1 MYKFISLT
9 GKIKNC
15 RNAQKYI
22 TDWDEPSRSKFQ
34 TKVKE
39 FLRDFWKLNV
49 VFEEFPIVGTRMTL
63 DFYNANKKIAV
74 EVQGRQ
80 HQSFVKHFHG
90 NLLNFKYQL
99 DRDQKKESFC
109 SRNGITLVTIFD
121 KDVISTKLFEEQG
134 VIL

>member
-1 MYKFISLT
+1 MNFISLS
-9 GKIKNC
+9 GKLRPLKNIN
-15 RNAQKYI
+15 RYMI
-22 TDWDEPSRSKFQ
+22 DWEKPSRSKFQ
-34 TKVKE
+34 TNVKN
-39 FLRDFWKLNV
+39 FLKKYWFQNV
-49 VFEEFPIVGTRMTL
+49 VFEEMPIVGTRMSL
-63 DFYNANKKIAV
+63 DLYNANKRIAI

-109 SRNGITLVTIFD
+109 SRNDITLITIFD

>member
-1 MYKFISLT
+1 MNFISLS
-9 GKIKNC
+9 GKLRPLKNIN
-15 RNAQKYI
+15 RYMI
-22 TDWDEPSRSKFQ
+22 DWEKPSRSKFQ
-34 TKVKE
+34 TNVKN
-39 FLRDFWKLNV
+39 FLKKYWFQNV
-49 VFEEFPIVGTRMTL
+49 VFEEMPIVGTRMSL
-63 DFYNANKKIAV
+63 DLYNANKKIAI

>member
-1 MYKFISLT
+1 MNFISLS
-9 GKIKNC
+9 GKLRPLKNIN
-15 RNAQKYI
+15 RYMI
-22 TDWDEPSRSKFQ
+22 DWEKPSRSKFQ
-34 TKVKE
+34 TNVKN
-39 FLRDFWKLNV
+39 FLKKYWFQNV
-49 VFEEFPIVGTRMTL
+49 VFEEMPIVGTRMSL
-63 DFYNANKKIAV
+63 DLYNANKKIAI

-134 VIL
+134 VTL

>member
-1 MYKFISLT
+1 MNFISLS
-9 GKIKNC
+9 GKLRPLKNIN
-15 RNAQKYI
+15 RYMI
-22 TDWDEPSRSKFQ
+22 DWEKPSRSKFQ
-34 TKVKE
+34 TNVKN
-39 FLRDFWKLNV
+39 FLKKYWFQNV
-49 VFEEFPIVGTRMTL
+49 VFEEMPIVGTRMSL
-63 DFYNANKKIAV
+63 DLYNANKKIAI

-109 SRNGITLVTIFD
+109 SRNDITLVTIFD